1 MIIDFRYHIAS
12 LVAVF
17 LALGLGILIGTAAL
31 GERVLVRQQSQL
43 IERLESDVS
52 RMTNERR
59 ELQKELASQRERFRQ
74 AERFGRA
81 VLPFLVADRLYGR
94 RVAVIRLN
102 PGSAET
108 RPGDDEL
115 LATLKRAG
123 AEVTR
128 VLVFLQSPAALEPE
142 QRAGVAK
149 ILGIAPESEE
159 LPGETLR
166 GLARELARGTPS
178 LLTSYLV
185 DAQVL
190 SASGG
195 TKAPAQVAVVV
206 GGAEEGGRA
215 EAVRTLDLPLID
227 ALRQVGLTVAAV
239 ERSDV
244 AVSLVKSYRTKGV
257 LTVDNIDT
265 PAGQVALVMGL
276 ALGKTGNFGVKET
289 ARQLLPLSGE
299 AGLP

>member
-1 MIIDFRYHIAS
+1 MIIDLRYHIAS

-43 IERLESDVS
+43 IERLESDVN
-52 RMTNERR
+52 RLTNERR
-59 ELQKELASQRERFRQ
+59 EVQKELSAEQERARQ
-74 AERFGRA
+74 AERFGRT
-81 VLPFLVADRLYGR
+81 VLPFLVADRLYGK
-94 RVAVIRLN
+94 RVAVLRLN
-102 PGSAET
+102 PATAET
-108 RPGDDEL
+108 RPGDEEL

-128 VLVFLQSPAALEPE
+128 VLAFLQDPATLAPE

-149 ILGIAPESEE
+149 ILGIAPEAEG
-159 LPGETLR
+159 LPREMLQ

-178 LLTSYLV
+178 LLTSYLA
-185 DAQVL
+185 DAQVV
-190 SASGG
+190 SVAGG

-206 GGAEEGGRA
+206 GGAEEEARA
-215 EAVRTLDLPLID
+215 EMARTLDLPLID
-227 ALRQVGLTVAAV
+227 ALRGVGLTVAAV
-239 ERSDV
+239 ERSDA

-289 ARQLLPLSGE
+289 ARQLLPLTGE